1 MVCDMPHALKGR
13 KLFICTLVILFCA
26 EIKANAPCLFIS
38 NPDITLLYTDKAYFS
53 IIVNTPIQNESSI
66 VINVNHD
73 KVLSLDKTVIPL
85 HPNMS
90 SNTWNITI
98 TGKHPGNAI
107 LTATLNPAQQCIQ
120 SSAIHVAVEKDLRLG
135 IASDVIG
142 WIYFTAWT
150 VSFYPQI
157 YTNYKK
163 KSVIGLNFDFLGLN
177 IIGFFL
183 YSLYNLG
190 FYSSSL
196 IQEQFFERNI
206 HSAIPVQLNDVF
218 FSTHATLVTLVTIF
232 QCTIYERG
240 TQRVSMGA
248 RFLMLTYFLYLSGV
262 LGFVM
267 FHTLEWID
275 FLNQCSHVKLTI
287 TLVKYI
293 PQAFMNFQ
301 RKSTSGWSIGNVLLD
316 FTGGTFSILQMVV
329 LAINLDDWDGFLID
343 TTKLG
348 LGLFSVAFD
357 ILFIVQHYL
366 LYRNCSDIYDLGGSL

>member
-293 PQAFMNFQ
+293 PQFFH
-301 RKSTSGWSIGNVLLD
+301 RKVRVHNSFLVLP
-316 FTGGTFSILQMVV
+316 GIEPGSSAVQ
-329 LAINLDDWDGFLID
+329 NQCD
-343 TTKLG
+343 TL
-348 LGLFSVAFD
+348 
-357 ILFIVQHYL
+357 
-366 LYRNCSDIYDLGGSL
+366 